1 MNWKHVKLIFSRE
14 LRDQLRDRRTL
25 FTITIL
31 PILLYPLMGMLML
44 QVAQFSREHPV
55 RIKILGSENI
65 PATPKLIEGEQLH
78 PRAGLEAIA
87 PLVKLSVQFYASA

>member
-1 MNWKHVKLIFSRE
+1 MNWKHVKLIFTRE

-55 RIKILGSENI
+55 RIKILGTENI
-65 PATPKLIEGEQLH
+65 PESPQLIDGEQLYS
-78 PRAGLEAIA
+78 RVGLENIA
-87 PLVKLSVQFYASA
+87 PLVTLSSNSLPK